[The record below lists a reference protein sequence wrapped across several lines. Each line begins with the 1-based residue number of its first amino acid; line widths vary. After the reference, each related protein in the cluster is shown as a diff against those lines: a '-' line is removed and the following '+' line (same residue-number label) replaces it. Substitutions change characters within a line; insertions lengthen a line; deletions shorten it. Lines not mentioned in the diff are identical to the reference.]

1 MTTEEQKT
9 VLDLASHTISEEEFL
24 QRFGIRHS
32 EGRKLA
38 LSILEDAYRRKD
50 GLDAEYGLYV
60 GFHFGFSADHL
71 DVLCRL
77 SDADWHTRH
86 EDVVTALGE
95 LRDKR
100 TVGALYRA
108 ALKLHPY
115 LNYDD
120 CRALA
125 VKAIWALGELG
136 DPAADEKLQLLAQS
150 DHPIL
155 RAEALNQLQRRRSGK
170 LA

>member
-60 GFHFGFSADHL
+60 GFHFGFTADHL
-71 DVLCRL
+71 DILCRL

-100 TVGALYRA
+100 TVRGSVSSSSQVTSLPGLRRLPGSGGESDLGTWRA
-108 ALKLHPY
+108 
-115 LNYDD
+115 
-120 CRALA
+120 R
-125 VKAIWALGELG
+125 
-136 DPAADEKLQLLAQS
+136 
-150 DHPIL
+150 
-155 RAEALNQLQRRRSGK
+155 
-170 LA
+170 